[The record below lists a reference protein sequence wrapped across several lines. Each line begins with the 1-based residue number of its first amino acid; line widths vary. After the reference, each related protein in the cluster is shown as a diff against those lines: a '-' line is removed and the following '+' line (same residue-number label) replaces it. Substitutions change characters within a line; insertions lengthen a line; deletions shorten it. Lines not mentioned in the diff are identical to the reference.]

1 MEKRSFTAEQ
11 IRQEVLRR
19 LIQGAPVPGEHS
31 EMSVP
36 LPIGHSPDAEERN
49 WDMKHED
56 HAQHN
61 DYVRRVIN
69 EARRDFLLS
78 DSAERD
84 EILGDSFAHS

>member
-1 MEKRSFTAEQ
+1 MEKQVITAEQ

-19 LIQGAPVPGEHS
+19 LIQGTPVPGDHLEK
-31 EMSVP
+31 SVS
-36 LPIGHSPDAEERN
+36 LPIAHSPDAEKRN
-49 WDMKHED
+49 WDMKHD
-56 HAQHN
+56 DQDQHN
-61 DYVRRVIN
+61 DYIRHVID

>member
-1 MEKRSFTAEQ
+1 MEKRSFTADQ

-19 LIQGAPVPGEHS
+19 LIQGAPVPGEHT
-31 EMSVP
+31 EMSVA
-36 LPIGHSPDAEERN
+36 LPIAHSPDAEGRN
-49 WDMKHED
+49 WDMKDED
-56 HAQHN
+56 YDQRN

-78 DSAERD
+78 DCAERD

>member
-1 MEKRSFTAEQ
+1 MEKQIFTAEQ

-31 EMSVP
+31 E
-36 LPIGHSPDAEERN
+36 IAHSPDAEERN

-56 HAQHN
+56 HDRHN
-61 DYVRRVIN
+61 DYVRRVID

>member
-1 MEKRSFTAEQ
+1 MEKRAFTAEQ
-11 IRQEVLRR
+11 IREEVLRR
-19 LIQGAPVPGEHS
+19 LIQGAAVPGEHS

-36 LPIGHSPDAEERN
+36 LPIAHSPDAEERN
-49 WDMKHED
+49 WDMKHEVHD
-56 HAQHN
+56 PHN

-84 EILGDSFAHS
+84 EILGDSFAHG